1 MADTVTSQTIMDGT
15 KTTVMKFTNVSDGT
29 GETAVVKADASALLN
44 APTKLKIMRM
54 WAMTNGMAVNVLFDA
69 TADVLALTAPADEA
83 IHLDFRSFGGINNN
97 AGSGVTGDIAF
108 TTVGASAG
116 DTYSIVLE
124 LSKSQGQLNGDFRNY
139 SF

>member
-1 MADTVTSQTIMDGT
+1 MADSVTSQTIMDGS
-15 KTTVMKFTNVSDGT
+15 KTVVMKFTNVSDGT

-44 APTKLKIMRM
+44 APSKLKVMRV

-69 TADVLALTAPADEA
+69 TADVLALSVPSGFME
-83 IHLDFRSFGGINNN
+83 HLDFRSFGGVNNN

-116 DTYSIVLE
+116 DSYSIVLE
-124 LSKSQGQLNGDFRNY
+124 LSKS
-139 SF
+139 

>member
-97 AGSGVTGDIAF
+97 ACSGVTGDIAF

-124 LSKSQGQLNGDFRNY
+124 LSKS
-139 SF
+139 